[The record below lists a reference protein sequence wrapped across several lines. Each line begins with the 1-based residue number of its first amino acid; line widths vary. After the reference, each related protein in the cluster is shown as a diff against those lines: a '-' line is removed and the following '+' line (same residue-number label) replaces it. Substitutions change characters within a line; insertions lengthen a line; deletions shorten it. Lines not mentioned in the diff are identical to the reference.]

1 MEKFIISGYV
11 DVPLAELEDFREAL
25 ALHIELTRQEPGCIV
40 FEVDEDLSHPGRFT
54 VYEAFVD
61 QAAFDLHQERV
72 KASDWAEASKNIERH
87 YTMDEE

>member
-61 QAAFDLHQERV
+61 QAAFDLHQEKKQVRT
-72 KASDWAEASKNIERH
+72 SSGTIRWMRSRCI
-87 YTMDEE
+87 YLTS